1 MDPTVNRMW
10 WLSLLRATAAL
21 LLGASV
27 LVSGETRSALGN
39 FIAVYWLIGSL
50 LTFRWLA
57 AHRTRRGR
65 PLVLAAALVGL
76 VSAFVTLL
84 RFPLER
90 VVSQELVLH
99 LLGVVAI
106 LTGLLRLA
114 GALRDDELA
123 VDRPRLSY
131 RSALGGLELVPGL
144 HSSSPVR
151 SRERLPSPAASG
163 DSSVGRSSC
172 ATPSPSDREAHG
184 EGRDPGDGPDEDGAP
199 EEECRSCRPR
209 AVSLV
214 LIPAKNR
221 ATANITTERT

>member
-1 MDPTVNRMW
+1 MDPPVDRMW

-76 VSAFVTLL
+76 VSAFITLL

-123 VDRPRLSY
+123 VDLPRLSY
-131 RSALGGLELVPGL
+131 RSALGGLELVLGAALLVTREVTRTAAIAAGL
-144 HSSSPVR
+144 WGLVGGTILLRDALALRPRGSRGR
-151 SRERLPSPAASG
+151 SRSR
-163 DSSVGRSSC
+163 R
-172 ATPSPSDREAHG
+172 
-184 EGRDPGDGPDEDGAP
+184 
-199 EEECRSCRPR
+199 
-209 AVSLV
+209 
-214 LIPAKNR
+214 
-221 ATANITTERT
+221 RTR